1 MTTSP
6 GVYGTPACGTRGRHR
21 VAALI
26 DLMLFADLSP
36 QSTAGTGTHCGS
48 RGLTRGTAAHRIA
61 SGSTC
66 RAARGTTDN
75 GPGLSLPFG
84 RYGRAGSA
92 ADRAANHSACVAAD
106 LLADGGSGSATKRTA
121 KGGLAC

>member
-1 MTTSP
+1 
-6 GVYGTPACGTRGRHR
+6 
-21 VAALI
+21 
-26 DLMLFADLSP
+26 MLFANLSP

-48 RGLTRGTAAHRIA
+48 SGLTRGTAAHRLA

-84 RYGRAGSA
+84 RYGRARSA
-92 ADRAANHSACVAAD
+92 ANRAANHSACVTAD
-106 LLADGGSGSATKRTA
+106 LFADGGPGGAAKRAA
-121 KGGLAC
+121 KSGLAC